1 MMNNFITVDRNH
13 WTKLNSKIEL
23 PSYELLKSFIDQN
36 KLQVTVNELQEVYI
50 LLVQYILICVQ
61 NKKMFSKLKTNY
73 IKSADLNQ
81 PFILG
86 ITGSVAAGK
95 STTAKVIETLI
106 SQFYSDLDVQSLT
119 TDGFIYPNKVLEQK
133 NLMSRKGF
141 PESYNVSLL
150 NDFLSQVSDG
160 VEEVSY
166 LVYSHELSD
175 IVPGKYRSITNPDIL
190 ILEGIDIL
198 QIPEN
203 EEKIISDYID
213 LSIYI
218 DASENLLEEW
228 FLTRFKCLLDINKDN
243 PNNFFYHWAHIPLD
257 ESIDY
262 AKKVWRTVNLVNLRD
277 YIVPTKER
285 ANIIL
290 YKDVG
295 HRVTSIKIRKY

>member
-1 MMNNFITVDRNH
+1 M
-13 WTKLNSKIEL
+13 
-23 PSYELLKSFIDQN
+23 
-36 KLQVTVNELQEVYI
+36 

-166 LVYSHELSD
+166 PVYSHELSD